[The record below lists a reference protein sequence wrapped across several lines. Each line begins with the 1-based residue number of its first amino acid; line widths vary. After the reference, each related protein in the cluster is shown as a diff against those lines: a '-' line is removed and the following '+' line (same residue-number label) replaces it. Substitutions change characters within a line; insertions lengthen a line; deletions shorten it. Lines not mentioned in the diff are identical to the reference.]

1 MKLKSQML
9 WAVVA
14 VAVGD
19 SAPFLPPHRCTPRTR
34 IGSAERRMRWGFSSS
49 VGGTGSRAR
58 AGGRARGPNL
68 SRSIDAV
75 IRALNFIRSAVRSAR
90 TKCCIFCHAAAVA
103 RIMTPYDASDQT
115 AEATHTRRNK
125 KATSFCPRFT
135 HEREFLRLR
144 ARPIRTTATA
154 VFAHPPRARATRRRR
169 PLLP

>member
-1 MKLKSQML
+1 MGL
-9 WAVVA
+9 
-14 VAVGD
+14 
-19 SAPFLPPHRCTPRTR
+19 FI
-34 IGSAERRMRWGFSSS
+34 IGRRDGI
-49 VGGTGSRAR
+49 TG

-90 TKCCIFCHAAAVA
+90 TKCCIFCHAAAAAAVA

-144 ARPIRTTATA
+144 ARPVRTTATA
-154 VFAHPPRARATRRRR
+154 VFAHPPPARARRGAAALCGRNEFPFVCCIAR
-169 PLLP
+169 